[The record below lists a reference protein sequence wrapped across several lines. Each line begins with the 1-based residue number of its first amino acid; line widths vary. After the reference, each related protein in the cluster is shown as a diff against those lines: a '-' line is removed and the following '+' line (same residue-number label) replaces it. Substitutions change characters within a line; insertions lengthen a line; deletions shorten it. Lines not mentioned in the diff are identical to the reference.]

1 MATPLADEGSIAAA
15 VMPRSPSPPAAA
27 AGSAAEAPMLIFVYF
42 HKAIRAELERL
53 HAAAVRLATERSG
66 DVGELERRCRF
77 LFSVYRHHCDA
88 EDAVIF
94 PALDIRVK
102 NVAGTYSLEHKGEND
117 LFAHLFSLL
126 KLDVRNDDGLRRELA
141 SCTGAIQTFIT
152 QHMSKEEEQ
161 VFPLLIKKFSHEEQ
175 ADLVWQ
181 FLCSIPVNMMAE
193 FLPWLATSV
202 SSDEHQDI
210 LNCLHKI
217 VPDEKLLQQVVFA
230 WIGGEAVKTIS
241 HDFCSPC
248 SKSNVRCKDAIDQ
261 TDKYGCS
268 HEHFKTGKRKRA
280 ESSYSQLVMHPI
292 DEILCWHNAIRKE
305 LSDIVEETRRI
316 QQSGDFSD
324 ISDFNVK
331 LQFIADVCIF
341 HSIAEDQVI
350 FPAVNDQVSFEQE
363 HAEEERRFNKFRC
376 LIEQIQITGARSTA
390 VDFYSELC
398 SQADQIMEK
407 IERHFKNEETK
418 LLERVLPW
426 FVSKL
431 NDQDAEAFL
440 QNMFLAAPSSEAAL
454 VTLLSG
460 WACKGRSK
468 GTSNSGKFICLT
480 PRALSSP
487 LDENGFKDCQLC
499 PCSLQSDICSR
510 PAKKWNDTESSN
522 ISNCSQTADIALTCK
537 NSPCH
542 IPGLRVEISNLAVN
556 SFASAES
563 FRSLSL
569 NYSAPSLYSSLFSW
583 ETDAAFS
590 GPDNI
595 SRPIDTIFKFHKAIR
610 KDLEFLDV
618 ESRKLID
625 GDESS
630 LRQFIGRF
638 RLLWGLYRAHSNAED
653 EIVFPALE
661 SKETL
666 HNVSHS
672 YTLDHKQEEELFK
685 DISTILF
692 ELSQLHADL
701 KHPLGGA
708 DAVGANHIHPYN
720 RIDWSKKN
728 NELLTKLQG
737 MCKSIRV
744 TLSNHVHREELEL
757 WPLFDKHFSVEE
769 QDKIVG
775 RIIGSTGAEVLQ
787 SMLPWVTSAL
797 SLDEQNN
804 MLDTWRQVTK
814 NTMFDEWLNEWWKRS
829 PTSSGPSSDAS
840 HPEEDHFQEKFDQSE
855 QMFKP
860 GWKDI
865 FRMNQSELEAEIR
878 KVSRDSTL
886 DPRRKAYLIQNLM
899 TSRWIAAQQKSPQPQ
914 SEDRNGCTVLP
925 GCCPS
930 YRDPENQIFGCE
942 HYKRKCKLVAA
953 CCNKLFTCRFCH
965 DKVSDHTMERKATVE
980 MMCMQCL
987 KVQPVGP
994 NCQTPSCNGLS
1005 MAKYYCSVCKF
1016 FDDERSV
1023 YHCPFCNLC
1032 RLGQG
1037 LGIDFFHCMK
1047 CNCCLGMKLI
1057 EHKCREKMLEMNCP
1071 ICCDFLFTSSAAV
1084 KGLPCGHFMHSAC
1097 FQAYTCSHYTCPIC
1111 SKSLGDMTVYFG
1123 MLDGLL
1129 AAEELPEEY
1138 RDRCQLPGPNSLENQ
1153 EKPNQMGNKGVLILA
1168 AGVFSPPAAPSSEAA
1183 LVTLLS
1189 GWACKGRSKGTSN
1202 SGKFICLTPRALSS
1216 PLDENG
1222 FKDCQLCPCSL
1233 QSDICSRPAK
1243 KWNDTESSNISN
1255 CSQTADIA
1263 LTCKNSP
1270 CHIPGLRVEISNLA
1284 VNSFASAESF
1294 RSLSLNYSAP
1304 SLYSSLFSW
1313 ETDAA
1318 FSGPDNISRPI
1329 DTIFKFHKA
1338 IRKDLEFLDV
1348 ESRKLIDGDESSL
1361 RQFIGRFRLL
1371 WGLYRAH
1378 SNAED
1383 EIVFPALESKETLH
1397 NVSHSYTLDHK
1408 QEEELFKDISTIL
1421 FELSQL
1427 HADLKHPLGGADA
1440 VGANHIHPYNRIDW
1454 SKKNNE
1460 LLTKLQG
1467 MCKSIRVTLSNHVHR
1482 EELELWPLFDK
1493 HFSVEEQDKIV
1504 GRIIGSTGAEV
1515 LQSMLPWVTSAL
1527 SLDEQNNM
1535 LDTWR
1540 QVTKNTMFDEWLN
1553 EWWKRSPTSSGPS
1566 SDASHP
1572 EEDHFQEKFDQSEQ
1586 MFKPGWKDIF
1596 RMNQSELEAEIRKVS
1611 RDSTLDPRRKAYLIQ
1626 NLMTSRWIAAQ
1637 QKSPQ
1642 PQSEDRNGCTVLPGC
1657 CPSYRDPEN
1666 QIFGCEHYKRKC
1678 KLVAACCNKLFTCR
1692 FCHDKVSD
1700 HTMERKATVEMMCM
1714 QCLKVQPVGPNCQT
1728 PSCNGLSM
1736 AKYYCSVCKFFD
1748 DERSVYHCPFCNLCR
1763 LGQGLGIDFF
1773 HCMKCNCC
1781 LGMKLIEHKCRE
1793 KMLEMN
1799 CPICCDFL
1807 FTSSAAV
1814 KGLPCGHFMH
1824 SACFQAYTCSHYTC
1838 PICSKS
1844 LGDMTVY
1851 FGMLDGLLA
1860 AEELPEEYRDRCQ
1873 DILCNDCERKGR
1885 SRFHWL
1891 YHKCGFCGSYNTRVI
1906 KIDRADC
1913 STSD

>member
-1 MATPLADEGSIAAA
+1 MATPMAGEGTIAAA
-15 VMPRSPSPPAAA
+15 VIPRSPSPPDT

-126 KLDVRNDDGLRRELA
+126 KLDVKNDDGLRRELA

-161 VFPLLIKKFSHEEQ
+161 VFPLLVKKFSNEEQ

-181 FLCSIPVNMMAE
+181 FLCSIPLNMMSE

-210 LNCLHKI
+210 LKCLHKI

-230 WIGGEAVKTIS
+230 WIGGEAVKTVP
-241 HDFCSPC
+241 HNFCSPC
-248 SKSNVRCKDAIDQ
+248 LKSNVRCNDVIGQADN
-261 TDKYGCS
+261 YVCS
-268 HEHFKTGKRKRA
+268 HEHSKTGKRKCV

-292 DEILCWHNAIRKE
+292 DEILCWHSAIRKE
-305 LSDIVEETRRI
+305 LREIVEETRSI

-350 FPAVNDQVSFEQE
+350 FPAVNNQVSFEQE

-407 IERHFKNEETK
+407 IERHFKNEETEVLPQARIHFSSDKQRELLYKSLCVMPLK
-418 LLERVLPW
+418 LLERILPW
-426 FVSKL
+426 FVSGL
-431 NDQDAEAFL
+431 NDPDAEAFL
-440 QNMFLAAPSSEAAL
+440 QNMFLAAPSSETAL

-460 WACKGRSK
+460 WACKGRLK
-468 GTSNSGKFICLT
+468 DTSNSVEFICLT
-480 PRALSSP
+480 PRALSSS
-487 LDENGFKDCQLC
+487 LDGNEFKTCQLC
-499 PCSLQSDICSR
+499 PCSLGSNGAYSLLLQSDKCSR
-510 PAKKWNDTESSN
+510 PAKKRNHTESSN
-522 ISNCSQTADIALTCK
+522 ISDCSQTADIAALTCK
-537 NSPCH
+537 NRPCH
-542 IPGLRVEISNLAVN
+542 IPGLRVESSNLGVN
-556 SFASAES
+556 SFASAKS
-563 FRSLSL
+563 FRSLSV

-583 ETDAAFS
+583 ETDASFS
-590 GPDNI
+590 GPDKI

-618 ESRKLID
+618 GSGKLID
-625 GDESS
+625 GDESC

-638 RLLWGLYRAHSNAED
+638 RLLWGLYRAHSSAED
-653 EIVFPALE
+653 EIVFPAIE

-685 DISTILF
+685 DISTILC
-692 ELSQLHADL
+692 ELSHLHADL
-701 KHPLGGA
+701 KHPLDGT
-708 DAVGANHIHPYN
+708 DAVGTSHIHSYDG
-720 RIDWSKKN
+720 IDWSKKN
-728 NELLTKLQG
+728 TELLTKLQG

-804 MLDTWRQVTK
+804 MMDTWRQATK

-829 PTSSGPSSDAS
+829 PTSSGPSNDAS
-840 HPEEDHFQEKFDQSE
+840 PPEENHFQEKLDQSE
-855 QMFKP
+855 EMFKP

-899 TSRWIAAQQKSPQPQ
+899 TSRWIAAQQKLPQPQ
-914 SEDRNGCTVLP
+914 SKDHNGCTVLP
-925 GCCPS
+925 GCSPS

-942 HYKRKCKLVAA
+942 HYKRNCKVVSA

-1005 MAKYYCSVCKF
+1005 MAMYYCSVCKF

-1129 AAEELPEEY
+1129 AAE
-1138 RDRCQLPGPNSLENQ
+1138 Q
-1153 EKPNQMGNKGVLILA
+1153 
-1168 AGVFSPPAAPSSEAA
+1168 
-1183 LVTLLS
+1183 
-1189 GWACKGRSKGTSN
+1189 
-1202 SGKFICLTPRALSS
+1202 
-1216 PLDENG
+1216 
-1222 FKDCQLCPCSL
+1222 
-1233 QSDICSRPAK
+1233 
-1243 KWNDTESSNISN
+1243 
-1255 CSQTADIA
+1255 
-1263 LTCKNSP
+1263 
-1270 CHIPGLRVEISNLA
+1270 
-1284 VNSFASAESF
+1284 
-1294 RSLSLNYSAP
+1294 
-1304 SLYSSLFSW
+1304 
-1313 ETDAA
+1313 
-1318 FSGPDNISRPI
+1318 
-1329 DTIFKFHKA
+1329 
-1338 IRKDLEFLDV
+1338 
-1348 ESRKLIDGDESSL
+1348 
-1361 RQFIGRFRLL
+1361 
-1371 WGLYRAH
+1371 
-1378 SNAED
+1378 
-1383 EIVFPALESKETLH
+1383 
-1397 NVSHSYTLDHK
+1397 
-1408 QEEELFKDISTIL
+1408 
-1421 FELSQL
+1421 
-1427 HADLKHPLGGADA
+1427 
-1440 VGANHIHPYNRIDW
+1440 
-1454 SKKNNE
+1454 
-1460 LLTKLQG
+1460 
-1467 MCKSIRVTLSNHVHR
+1467 
-1482 EELELWPLFDK
+1482 
-1493 HFSVEEQDKIV
+1493 
-1504 GRIIGSTGAEV
+1504 
-1515 LQSMLPWVTSAL
+1515 
-1527 SLDEQNNM
+1527 
-1535 LDTWR
+1535 
-1540 QVTKNTMFDEWLN
+1540 
-1553 EWWKRSPTSSGPS
+1553 
-1566 SDASHP
+1566 
-1572 EEDHFQEKFDQSEQ
+1572 
-1586 MFKPGWKDIF
+1586 
-1596 RMNQSELEAEIRKVS
+1596 
-1611 RDSTLDPRRKAYLIQ
+1611 
-1626 NLMTSRWIAAQ
+1626 
-1637 QKSPQ
+1637 
-1642 PQSEDRNGCTVLPGC
+1642 
-1657 CPSYRDPEN
+1657 
-1666 QIFGCEHYKRKC
+1666 
-1678 KLVAACCNKLFTCR
+1678 
-1692 FCHDKVSD
+1692 
-1700 HTMERKATVEMMCM
+1700 
-1714 QCLKVQPVGPNCQT
+1714 
-1728 PSCNGLSM
+1728 
-1736 AKYYCSVCKFFD
+1736 
-1748 DERSVYHCPFCNLCR
+1748 
-1763 LGQGLGIDFF
+1763 
-1773 HCMKCNCC
+1773 
-1781 LGMKLIEHKCRE
+1781 
-1793 KMLEMN
+1793 
-1799 CPICCDFL
+1799 
-1807 FTSSAAV
+1807 
-1814 KGLPCGHFMH
+1814 
-1824 SACFQAYTCSHYTC
+1824 
-1838 PICSKS
+1838 
-1844 LGDMTVY
+1844 
-1851 FGMLDGLLA
+1851 
-1860 AEELPEEYRDRCQ
+1860 LPEEYRDRCQ

-1906 KIDRADC
+1906 KVDRADC